1 MIQWTTPTITLTVSG
16 VENLDLAEAEEVV
29 VTLTQGN
36 YQLQKTG
43 NDLTIDENTVA
54 FRLTEDESR
63 RFQSDRSALCQ
74 VNWTY
79 LNANGTLT
87 RAATNIISIAIG
99 RQTYQEMMTDA

>member
-43 NDLTIDENTVA
+43 NDLTIDGATA
-54 FRLTEDESR
+54 TFTLTEDESR
-63 RFQSDRSALCQ
+63 KLAENASVQVQ

-79 LNANGTLT
+79 RNSDQTLR
-87 RAATNIISIAIG
+87 RAATSIARIDVG
-99 RQTYQEMMTDA
+99 KQLYKEAMTE

>member
-54 FRLTEDESR
+54 FVLTEEESSR
-63 RFQSDRSALCQ
+63 LAPDASVQVQ

-79 LNANGTLT
+79 RNADQSLR
-87 RAATNIISIAIG
+87 RAATSVTRIDVG
-99 RQTYQEMMTDA
+99 KQTYKEAMTE